1 MTTPHSQTPTNAFV
15 SLKVAA
21 EKKIHGDDVSK
32 VTSFAVAP
40 HLLEIEEGFNARPL
54 NPDHVAE
61 MSLAMR
67 NGATFPPLEVR
78 VDDGR
83 IIIVDGHHRHA
94 AALKA
99 IAEGYEIKALDCR
112 HFRGNDADRV
122 AHMLNSASGLALTP
136 LQLGI
141 QYRKLI
147 GFGWTDKQIADRRG
161 KSVQH
166 VKDMI
171 QLAEANSDVHQAI
184 NAGQITG
191 TAALK
196 MVKQHGS
203 KAGEVIRAGVEQA
216 QAEGKTKVKP
226 KALAGRGAPRK
237 PADKFIAAWLIAN
250 AGTAGPPFPGET
262 HRVYALT
269 FRVPNEVAHSD
280 DLHTLLANA
289 ASYNTTT

>member
-1 MTTPHSQTPTNAFV
+1 MTKPDFV

-78 VDDGR
+78 VDDGH
-83 IIIVDGHHRHA
+83 ILIVDGHHRHA

-99 IAEGYEIKALDCR
+99 IAEGFEIKALDCR

-136 LQLGI
+136 LQLGV

-147 GFGWTDKQIADRRG
+147 GFGWTEPQIANRRG

-171 QLAEANSDVHQAI
+171 QLAEANSDVHQAV
-184 NAGQITG
+184 NAGEISG

-196 MVKQHGS
+196 MVKRHGS
-203 KAGEVIRAGVEQA
+203 RAGAVIQQGLEQA
-216 QAEGKTKVKP
+216 KAEGKEKVTP
-226 KALAGRGAPRK
+226 RALARSSGPRK
-237 PADKFIAAWLIAN
+237 PADKFIVAWLIAN
-250 AGTAGPPFPGET
+250 AQPQGWPFPGET
-262 HRVYALT
+262 HRTYT
-269 FRVPNEVAHSD
+269 MKFQVPNEVAHSD